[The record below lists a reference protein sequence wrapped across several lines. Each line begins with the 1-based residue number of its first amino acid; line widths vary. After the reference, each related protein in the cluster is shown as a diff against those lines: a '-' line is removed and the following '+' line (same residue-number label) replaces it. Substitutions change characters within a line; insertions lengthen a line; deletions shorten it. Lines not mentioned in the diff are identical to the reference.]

1 MLIRMMKDGLAEARA
16 GEIHIIPATFRASG
30 WFSWLGV
37 PLLILAQV
45 MISLFVTSSPV
56 LGSALSTEPAWDPLS
71 PCPSLALSLKINK

>member
-16 GEIHIIPATFRASG
+16 REIHIIPATFRASG

-45 MISLFVTSSPV
+45 MISLFVASSPV
-56 LGSALSTEPAWDPLS
+56 SGSALTAQTLLEILSLPLS
-71 PCPSLALSLKINK
+71 